1 MEWIRKFWVTLREK
15 LDGKKLENK
24 FLEKELEYNIC

>member
-15 LDGKKLENK
+15 LDGRKLENK
-24 FLEKELEYNIC
+24 FSEELELKIC